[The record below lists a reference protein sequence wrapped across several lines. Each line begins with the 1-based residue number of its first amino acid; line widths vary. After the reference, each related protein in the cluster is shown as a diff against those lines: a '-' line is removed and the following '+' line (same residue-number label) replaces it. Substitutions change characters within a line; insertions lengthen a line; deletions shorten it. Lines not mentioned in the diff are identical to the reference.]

1 MSVHPLRKR
10 KKHRRGKRGGKKRAL
25 VSLAP
30 TPPEKI
36 VALRQRLSQLAHLPR
51 TA

>member
-10 KKHRRGKRGGKKRAL
+10 KKHRRGKRGGKKRAPL
-25 VSLAP
+25 LLAP
-30 TPPEKI
+30 TAPEKI
-36 VALRQRLSQLAHLPR
+36 VSLRQRLSQLAQLPR